1 MALDYYGSM
10 KLVFCLL
17 ASFIIATGAAARSPE
32 PGSAAP
38 PGSPDTASAE
48 ATRVPASSALD
59 AALFYQLLLGEIN
72 VQDGD
77 PGSGYS
83 LMLDAARKT
92 RDPALF
98 QRAVDIALQ
107 SRAGDAALQAAR
119 AWKTTLPE
127 SREAGR
133 VALQILVALN
143 RIDEIGDLLA
153 DEIAATPQPDRAI
166 AIAAIPRGFAR
177 VSDRAKAA
185 RVVERALSAQM
196 TDKETGPAAWTA
208 IGRMRELAGDYAGA
222 LTAARQALKLDERA
236 DGAALLAIDLISPS
250 QPLAEPMVRNFLSA
264 HPSPEVR
271 LAYARSLLNASRN
284 ADALTQ
290 LQQATVEKP
299 DYAAAWLVLGLM
311 RLQENEADAA
321 QTSLERF
328 LAIAA
333 ETPGTAMQRAQV
345 EAWLALAQIAEQRKD
360 YPGADRWLDKVEDP
374 QDRISVQVRRAS
386 LLARQGKVDEA
397 VSLLN
402 AWPERT
408 TGDSRVKLLAQV
420 QLLREHGRAQ
430 QAYDLLEAALQT
442 HSDDLDLIYD
452 QALLADRLGKYD
464 LMEKKLRQVIAARP
478 NYTHAYNALGYSLA
492 DRNVRLPEA
501 RELIGKALKNAPED
515 PMILDS
521 MGWVEFR
528 SGNLD
533 AAVKLLQTAY
543 RIRRDAEI
551 AAHLG
556 EVLWLQ
562 GKKQQA
568 IAIWRD
574 GLRLAPDNNALLET
588 LKRLQV
594 QL

>member
-1 MALDYYGSM
+1 MDYYGPM
-10 KLVFCLL
+10 KLAFCLL

-32 PGSAAP
+32 PSR
-38 PGSPDTASAE
+38 
-48 ATRVPASSALD
+48 ATPPASPAAGTVAATSALD
-59 AALFYQLLLGEIN
+59 APLFYQLLLGEIN

-77 PGSGYS
+77 PGTGYS
-83 LMLDAARKT
+83 LILDAARKT

-119 AWKTTLPE
+119 AWKAALPD

-133 VALQILVALN
+133 ISLQILVALN
-143 RIDEIGDLLA
+143 RIDEISDLLA
-153 DEIAATPQPDRAI
+153 DEIAATPMPGRI
-166 AIAAIPRGFAR
+166 AVITAIPRGFAR
-177 VSDRAKAA
+177 VSDRTKAA
-185 RVVERALSAQM
+185 AVVERALSTQIAG
-196 TDKETGPAAWTA
+196 KETGPAAWTA
-208 IGRMRELAGDYAGA
+208 IGRMRELAGDSAGA
-222 LTAARQALKLDERA
+222 LAAARQALQLAEREE
-236 DGAALLAIDLISPS
+236 GAALLAIDLIGSS
-250 QPLAEPMVRNFLSA
+250 QPLAEPLVRSFLSA
-264 HPSPEVR
+264 NSSPEVR
-271 LAYARSLLNASRN
+271 LAYARSLINASRN
-284 ADALTQ
+284 SDALTQ
-290 LQQATVEKP
+290 LRQVTVEKP

-311 RLQENEADAA
+311 QLQENETDAS

-328 LAIAA
+328 LALAA
-333 ETPGTAMQRAQV
+333 DPSSTAMQRAQV

-360 YPGADRWLDKVEDP
+360 FAGADSWLDKVENP

-397 VSLLN
+397 VALLDG
-402 AWPERT
+402 WPERT
-408 TGDSRVKLLAQV
+408 TGDARAKLLAQV
-420 QLLREHGRAQ
+420 QLLREHDRTQ
-430 QAYDLLEAALQT
+430 QAYDLLETALT
-442 HSDDLDLIYD
+442 TRGDDIDLIYD
-452 QALLADRLGKYD
+452 QALLADRLGKYG
-464 LMEKKLRQVIAARP
+464 LMEQKLREVITRRP
-478 NYTHAYNALGYSLA
+478 TYFHAYNALGYSLA

-521 MGWVEFR
+521 MGWLEFR

-533 AAVKLLQTAY
+533 AAAKLLQTAY

-562 GKKQQA
+562 GQKQQA

-574 GLRLAPDNNALLET
+574 GLRLAPDSKVLLET